1 MMVPGI
7 WTQASSSQS
16 RMLYPLGQD
25 NHVIGEV
32 IQALFKEDE
41 MTLILT
47 LIYRGDLFFFDYIS
61 AGITSHL

>member
-1 MMVPGI
+1 MTVPGI

-25 NHVIGEV
+25 NHVISEV

-41 MTLILT
+41 MTLLE
-47 LIYRGDLFFFDYIS
+47 GASF
-61 AGITSHL
+61 